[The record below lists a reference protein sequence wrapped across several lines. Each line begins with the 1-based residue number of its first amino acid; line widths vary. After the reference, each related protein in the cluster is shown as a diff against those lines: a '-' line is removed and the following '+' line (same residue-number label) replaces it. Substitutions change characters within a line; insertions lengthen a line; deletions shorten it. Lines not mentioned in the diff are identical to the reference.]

1 MDEHSALDVIA
12 VRAIE
17 TQDRA
22 RAVWSDAERSWASRA
37 AAGVVGE
44 KSAADAFVAQ
54 RAALVVE
61 RLDERNRALLA
72 AARGMHWQAWQGW
85 LFVLVAF
92 VLGFMI
98 DRMASSNRVDLL
110 APPVLA
116 LLVWNLAVYLALL
129 INRFFRAGKPAA
141 PGLLRKL
148 VLRLVGLVP
157 WRGVLRPVAQGSD
170 VDVTFASNA
179 MIVKAWLA
187 LSMPLHA
194 ARIGRILHAA
204 AAALALGVI
213 AGLYARGL
221 ALEFRATWESTFL
234 DAQAVHA
241 LLAVILAPGAW
252 LTGIALP
259 DAAHLQSIQAPASEN
274 AAVWLH
280 LLAASVLLIVL
291 LPRIALA
298 SRAGYREWQ
307 LSRQFPLALDEP
319 YFQHLLRGFRGGPV
333 RVRVVPFSFTIPAAA
348 QTGLELIVARAFGG
362 SAALVIEPPL
372 HWDDDAGA
380 LQRIAASGQGP
391 IIALF
396 NLTATPEEEV
406 HGPLV
411 EAFKTYFHA
420 GHALIAVVDA
430 SGFLARWPDEKSRQ
444 AQRRKA
450 WDGLLAAHRLP
461 VVHANLA
468 APDLPEID
476 ATIDAAFASQQ
487 KETTVNS

>member
-37 AAGVVGE
+37 AAEVVGE
-44 KSAADAFVAQ
+44 KAAADAFVAQ

-85 LFVLVAF
+85 LFVFVAF

-116 LLVWNLAVYLALL
+116 LLVWNVAVYLALL
-129 INRFFRAGKPAA
+129 ISRLFRAGKSTE

-148 VLRLVGLVP
+148 ALRLLGLVP
-157 WRGVLRPVAQGSD
+157 WRSTWRPDAQGPD
-170 VDVTFASNA
+170 AAVALASNA

-241 LLAVILAPGAW
+241 MLAIILAPGAW

-280 LLAASVLLIVL
+280 LLAASVLLVVL
-291 LPRIALA
+291 LPRSALA
-298 SRAGYREWQ
+298 ARAAYREWQ
-307 LSRQFPLALDEP
+307 LARQFPLALDEP

-333 RVRVVPFSFTIPAAA
+333 RVRVVPFSYTLPAAA
-348 QTGLELIVARAFGG
+348 QTGLETIVARAFGG
-362 SAALVIEPPL
+362 SAALMIEPPL

-380 LQRIAASGQGP
+380 LRRIAASGEGP

-411 EAFKTYFHA
+411 EAFKAYFHA
-420 GHALIAVVDA
+420 EHALIAVVDA
-430 SGFLARWPDEKSRQ
+430 SGFLARWPDEKSRL
-444 AQRRKA
+444 ARRRQA
-450 WDGLLAAHRLP
+450 WDELLAAHRLP

-476 ATIDAAFASQQ
+476 ATFDAAFVSQQ

>member
-22 RAVWSDAERSWASRA
+22 RAVWSDAERAWASRA
-37 AAGVVGE
+37 AAEVVGE
-44 KSAADAFVAQ
+44 KAAADVFVAQ

-72 AARGMHWQAWQGW
+72 ALRGMRWQAWHGW

-129 INRFFRAGKPAA
+129 ISPFFRAGKPAA

-148 VLRLVGLVP
+148 VLRVLGLVP
-157 WRGVLRPVAQGSD
+157 WRGAMRAVAPGSD
-170 VDVTFASNA
+170 AAVALASNA

-187 LSMPLHA
+187 LAMPLHA

-280 LLAASVLLIVL
+280 LFAASVLLIVL
-291 LPRIALA
+291 LPRSALA
-298 SRAGYREWQ
+298 ARAGYREWQ
-307 LSRQFPLALDEP
+307 LARQFPLALDEP

-333 RVRVVPFSFTIPAAA
+333 RVRVVPFSYTIPAAA
-348 QTGLELIVARAFGG
+348 QTGLETIVARAFGG

-372 HWDDDAGA
+372 HWDDDASA
-380 LQRIAASGQGP
+380 LQRMAASGAGT

-411 EAFKTYFHA
+411 DAFKAHFHA
-420 GHALIAVVDA
+420 GHTLIAVVDA
-430 SGFLARWPDEKSRQ
+430 SGFLARWPAEESRQ

-450 WDGLLAAHRLP
+450 WDELLAAHRLP
-461 VVHANLA
+461 VIHANLV
-468 APDLPEID
+468 APDLQAID
-476 ATIDAAFASQQ
+476 ADIDAAFASRE
-487 KETTVNS
+487 KATTVNS

>member
-44 KSAADAFVAQ
+44 KAAADAFVAQ

-72 AARGMHWQAWQGW
+72 AARGMRWQAWQGW
-85 LFVLVAF
+85 LFVFVAF

-116 LLVWNLAVYLALL
+116 LLVWNVAVYLALL
-129 INRFFRAGKPAA
+129 INRLFRAGKPAA

-148 VLRLVGLVP
+148 VLRLLGLVP
-157 WRGVLRPVAQGSD
+157 WRGALRPVAQGSD

-307 LSRQFPLALDEP
+307 LSRQFPLALNEP

-420 GHALIAVVDA
+420 GHAMIAVVDA

-444 AQRRKA
+444 AQRRKS
-450 WDGLLAAHRLP
+450 WDELLAAHRLP

-476 ATIDAAFASQQ
+476 AAIDAAFASQQ